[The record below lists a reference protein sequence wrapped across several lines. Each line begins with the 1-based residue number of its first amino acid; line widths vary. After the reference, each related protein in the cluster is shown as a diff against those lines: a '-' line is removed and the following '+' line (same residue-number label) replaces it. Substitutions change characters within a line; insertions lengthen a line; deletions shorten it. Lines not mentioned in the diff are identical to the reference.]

1 MAASAAVSYHDSGAP
16 DDKAA
21 TAAAP
26 SSSSLHPLVSDQ
38 VLSLALRDARNFAI
52 RRLRRSL
59 GQAAQ
64 PLCEQLAL
72 AEALPTLVSLCQQGS
87 IVLLDRLGEY
97 EARTFVAALRHRLAY
112 TNPAWQLLLD
122 EMPIPTRV
130 TLS

>member
-16 DDKAA
+16 DDKA
-21 TAAAP
+21 TPAAAP
-26 SSSSLHPLVSDQ
+26 SLSLHPLVSDQ

-72 AEALPTLVSLCQQGS
+72 AEALPALVSLCQQAS
-87 IVLLDRLGEY
+87 TVLLDRLGEY
-97 EARTFVAALRHRLAY
+97 EARTFIAALRHRLAY
-112 TNPAWQLLLD
+112 ANPTWQLPLD